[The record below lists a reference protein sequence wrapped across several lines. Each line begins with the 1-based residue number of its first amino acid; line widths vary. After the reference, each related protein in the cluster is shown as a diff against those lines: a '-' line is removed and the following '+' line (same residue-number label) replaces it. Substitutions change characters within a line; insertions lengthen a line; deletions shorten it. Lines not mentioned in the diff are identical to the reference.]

1 MSLLIQE
8 HSGTFRNIQEHSG
21 TFITDRLYCCSVIL
35 LQQYQKKD
43 DDDLYIYYT
52 KNEENTK
59 HMSGEKKDDGNNND
73 NPNEPPPLS
82 TLDPQSPY
90 FLSLAGQLGLG
101 GVLGYSTGYAAKE
114 IGKRVMFWGGTM
126 IIGLQILAY
135 KGMITMHWGTVFH
148 NIQKS
153 LKLDDTDDSEE
164 LTGEDA
170 KLWFN
175 KFTSI
180 VSHGVPGN
188 ASFLCGLYLGL
199 RG

>member
-1 MSLLIQE
+1 
-8 HSGTFRNIQEHSG
+8 
-21 TFITDRLYCCSVIL
+21 
-35 LQQYQKKD
+35 
-43 DDDLYIYYT
+43 
-52 KNEENTK
+52 
-59 HMSGEKKDDGNNND
+59 MSGEKKDDGNNND
-73 NPNEPPPLS
+73 NPNEPPPPLS